1 MDIFGTSHC
10 KFSFVILLML
20 KFETKISNERKKKQ
34 IRRKVKVELVSL
46 FEKNFCI
53 LEKTQ
58 LMNNVQ
64 SDPCFACCNKYLYFY
79 IVHMNNFQF
88 VK

>member
-1 MDIFGTSHC
+1 
-10 KFSFVILLML
+10 ML
-20 KFETKISNERKKKQ
+20 KFETTISNERKKKK
-34 IRRKVKVELVSL
+34 IRRKVKVESINL

-58 LMNNVQ
+58 LMNYSQ
-64 SDPCFACCNKYLYFY
+64 SDPCFPCCDKYLYFY
-79 IVHMNNFQF
+79 KVHMNNFQF